1 MFDHLFKPIKI
12 RGMELKNRIVLPA
25 MGTKFSGKASY
36 VTDQLIDYHVAR
48 VKGGSGLNI
57 VEVSSVHTPSAP
69 RGFLS
74 LSEDEYIPGMK
85 RLTEAIHAAGGKAGV
100 QLWQGSICVGM
111 DPTAQILV
119 ASDMPVS
126 PEMTVPGMTKE
137 QIAEVVS
144 CYGAAAKRAEKYF
157 SGYAGFHACGRS

>member
-12 RGMELKNRIVLPA
+12 RGMELKNCIVLPA

-119 ASDMPVS
+119 ASDMPAYRRHGFSGGRPVS
-126 PEMTVPGMTKE
+126 GENAVHQYRFYLKYHQGY
-137 QIAEVVS
+137 Q
-144 CYGAAAKRAEKYF
+144 GAAG
-157 SGYAGFHACGRS
+157 SG